1 MSISDIFRKK
11 EKKPLGLY
19 IHIPF
24 CRSKCEYCDFCSFV
38 PNNSAVIEHYTDAL
52 LLQMEDWRDK
62 CLPYEIDSVYIGGG
76 TPTFLDMPHLQRII
90 EGVYRNFKVQKNAE
104 FSIESNPAT
113 LKYEDMRRLRRL
125 GVNRLSIGMQS
136 AVPAELKALGRTHS
150 VEESE
155 QAYNEARRAGFD
167 NISIDLM
174 YGIPEQTVD
183 SFMQSLSFAASRAPE
198 HISLYALKIEDG
210 TPFARR
216 RETLA
221 LPGEDAEYDMYM
233 RAVDYLDAR
242 GYKRYEISNFAVPGY
257 ESKHNLKYWHCDE
270 YLGLG
275 ASAHS
280 YFGRERFSATRV
292 VRDYIDGLEIIGSDI
307 NIITSCDKIRS
318 RESMDEYV
326 MLGMRLDEGISTR
339 EFDKRFGVSFKE
351 KYGVLLDE
359 YIKDGFVAFDGD
371 RYRFTSNG
379 MFVSNYILSSV
390 LDLGSSGE

>member
-1 MSISDIFRKK
+1 MSISDIFRRQD
-11 EKKPLGLY
+11 KKPLGLY

-38 PNNSAVIEHYTDAL
+38 PNNKAVVEHYTDAL
-52 LLQMEDWRDK
+52 LLQMEDWREK
-62 CLPYEIDSVYIGGG
+62 CKPYEIDSVYIGGG
-76 TPTFLDMPHLQRII
+76 TPTYLDLPHLQRII
-90 EGVYRNFKVQKNAE
+90 EGVYRNFKNAE
-104 FSIESNPAT
+104 FSIEANPAT
-113 LKYEDMRRLRRL
+113 VELEDLRRLRRL

-136 AVPAELKALGRTHS
+136 AVPGELKALGRTHT
-150 VEESE
+150 VAESE
-155 QAYNEARRAGFD
+155 QAFNDARRAGFD

-174 YGIPEQTVD
+174 YGIPEQNVD
-183 SFMQSLSFAASRAPE
+183 SFMQSLSFVASRAPE

-242 GYKRYEISNFAVPGY
+242 GYKRYEISNFSVPGY

-280 YFGRERFSATRV
+280 YFGRERFSSTRV

-307 NIITSCDKIRS
+307 NIIASCDKIRS

-326 MLGMRLDEGISTR
+326 MLGMRLEEGICVR
-339 EFDKRFGVSFKE
+339 DFDARFGVSFKE

-359 YIKDGFVAFDGD
+359 YIKDGFVTFDGE

-390 LDLGSSGE
+390 LDLGVSGK

>member
-1 MSISDIFRKK
+1 MSISDIFRKQD
-11 EKKPLGLY
+11 KKPLGLY

-38 PNNSAVIEHYTDAL
+38 PNNKAVVEHYTDAL
-52 LLQMEDWRDK
+52 LLQMEDWREK
-62 CLPYEIDSVYIGGG
+62 CKPYEIDSVYIGGG
-76 TPTFLDMPHLQRII
+76 TPTYLDLPHLQRII
-90 EGVYRNFKVQKNAE
+90 EGVYRNFKVKKNAE
-104 FSIESNPAT
+104 FSIEANPAT
-113 LKYEDMRRLRRL
+113 VELEDLRRLRRM

-136 AVPAELKALGRTHS
+136 AVPGELKALGRTHT
-150 VEESE
+150 VAESE
-155 QAYNEARRAGFD
+155 QAFNDARRAGFD

-174 YGIPEQTVD
+174 YGIPEQNVD
-183 SFMQSLSFAASRAPE
+183 SFMQSLSFVASRAPE

-221 LPGEDAEYDMYM
+221 LPGEVAEYDMYM

-242 GYKRYEISNFAVPGY
+242 GYKRYEISNFSVPGY

-280 YFGRERFSATRV
+280 YFGRERFSSTRV

-307 NIITSCDKIRS
+307 NIIASRDKIRS

-326 MLGMRLDEGISTR
+326 MLGMRLEEGICVR
-339 EFDKRFGVSFKE
+339 DFDARFGVSFKE

-359 YIKDGFVAFDGD
+359 YIKDGFVTFDGE

-390 LDLGSSGE
+390 LDLGVSGK

>member
-1 MSISDIFRKK
+1 MSISDIFRKQD
-11 EKKPLGLY
+11 KKPLGLY

-38 PNNSAVIEHYTDAL
+38 PNNKAVVEHYTDAL
-52 LLQMEDWRDK
+52 LLQMEDWREK
-62 CLPYEIDSVYIGGG
+62 CKPYEIDSVYIGGG
-76 TPTFLDMPHLQRII
+76 TPTYLDLPHLQRII
-90 EGVYRNFKVQKNAE
+90 EGVYRNFKVKKNAE
-104 FSIESNPAT
+104 FSIEANPAT
-113 LKYEDMRRLRRL
+113 VELEDLRRLRRL

-136 AVPAELKALGRTHS
+136 AVPGELKALGRTHT
-150 VEESE
+150 VAESE
-155 QAYNEARRAGFD
+155 QAFNDARRAGFD

-174 YGIPEQTVD
+174 YGIPEQNVD
-183 SFMQSLSFAASRAPE
+183 SFMQSLSFVASRAPE
-198 HISLYALKIEDG
+198 HISLYALKIEYG

-242 GYKRYEISNFAVPGY
+242 GYKRYEISNFSVPGY

-280 YFGRERFSATRV
+280 YFGRERFSSTRV

-307 NIITSCDKIRS
+307 NIIASCDKIRS

-326 MLGMRLDEGISTR
+326 MLGMRLEEGICVR
-339 EFDKRFGVSFKE
+339 DFDARFGVSFKE

-359 YIKDGFVAFDGD
+359 YIKDGFVTFDGE

-379 MFVSNYILSSV
+379 MFVSNYILSRV
-390 LDLGSSGE
+390 LDLGVSGK

>member
-1 MSISDIFRKK
+1 MSISDIFRRQD
-11 EKKPLGLY
+11 KKPLGLY

-38 PNNSAVIEHYTDAL
+38 PNNKAVVEHYTDAL
-52 LLQMEDWRDK
+52 LLQMEDWREK
-62 CLPYEIDSVYIGGG
+62 CKPYEIDSVYIGGG
-76 TPTFLDMPHLQRII
+76 TPTYLDLPHLQRII
-90 EGVYRNFKVQKNAE
+90 EGAYRNFKVKKNAE
-104 FSIESNPAT
+104 FSIEANTAT
-113 LKYEDMRRLRRL
+113 VELEDLRRLRRL

-136 AVPAELKALGRTHS
+136 AVPGELKALGRTHT
-150 VEESE
+150 VAESK
-155 QAYNEARRAGFD
+155 QAFNDARRAGFD

-174 YGIPEQTVD
+174 YGIPEQNVD
-183 SFMQSLSFAASRAPE
+183 SFMQSLSFVASRAPE

-242 GYKRYEISNFAVPGY
+242 GYKRYEISNFSVPGY

-280 YFGRERFSATRV
+280 YFGRERFSSTRV

-307 NIITSCDKIRS
+307 NIIASCDKIRS

-326 MLGMRLDEGISTR
+326 MLGMRLEEGICVR
-339 EFDKRFGVSFKE
+339 DFDARFGVSFKE

-359 YIKDGFVAFDGD
+359 YIKDGFVTFDGE

-390 LDLGSSGE
+390 LDLGVSGK